1 MYRLCIMSSQV
12 TSEIVEAARRMAQDG
27 RLREATMQDLADEA
41 GVSRVTL
48 YRRGATRDNV
58 LQALRAELAREERD
72 AIWPAIVSDGTGR
85 ERLERALRALCASGE
100 ETLGLFGAL
109 SDDVSDAIYH
119 DGDERRL
126 TREEFV
132 APFRRLLLDGA
143 ADGSLRQ
150 LPDPDEVATI
160 LYNQVSWT
168 YRHLRSGHGWEP
180 DRAADGVVSL
190 ALEGLATRRT
200 GP

>member
-1 MYRLCIMSSQV
+1 
-12 TSEIVEAARRMAQDG
+12 
-27 RLREATMQDLADEA
+27 MQDLADEA
-41 GVSRVTL
+41 GLSRVTL

-58 LQALRAELAREERD
+58 LQALRAELRRSATRSGRRSSRTARAGAAGAR
-72 AIWPAIVSDGTGR
+72 AACAVR
-85 ERLERALRALCASGE
+85 ERGGHARAVRRAHRRGV
-100 ETLGLFGAL
+100 GR
-109 SDDVSDAIYH
+109 DDH

-143 ADGSLRQ
+143 ADGSLRS

-168 YRHLRSGHGWEP
+168 YRHLRRATGWDAE
-180 DRAADGVVSL
+180 RAAAGVITL
-190 ALEGLATRRT
+190 ALDGLAAW
-200 GP
+200 

>member
-1 MYRLCIMSSQV
+1 MSSQI
-12 TSEIVEAARRMAQDG
+12 TSDIVGAARRLARDG
-27 RLREATMQDLADEA
+27 RLRAASMQDLADEA
-41 GVSRVTL
+41 GLSRVTL

-100 ETLGLFGAL
+100 DTLGLFGAL
-109 SDDVSDAIYH
+109 SDEVSDAIYH

-143 ADGSLRQ
+143 ADGSLRP
-150 LPDPDEVATI
+150 LTDPDEVATI

-168 YRHLRSGHGWEP
+168 YRHLRTGHGWDAE
-180 DRAADGVVSL
+180 RAADGVIAL
-190 ALEGLATRRT
+190 ALDGLAA
-200 GP
+200 